1 LIKAWGRTFE
11 MNDTRERLLVTG
23 ERLFR
28 TQGYSG
34 TGLKQLAQE
43 AEAPWSSMYHF
54 FPGGKQQLGAEVVRY
69 AADRYAALIA
79 KAFAAYAD
87 PADAVAAI
95 FKAEAKILTESKFR
109 NGCPVAAVTLDVAS
123 TVEELREP
131 CARAFDLWIGT
142 IAQGFTAAGMAAKD
156 ARALASYVLSSL
168 EGAIVLSR
176 AEKSVTAL
184 ERTAAFV
191 VQTVGAKLPKR

>member
-1 LIKAWGRTFE
+1 
-11 MNDTRERLLVTG
+11 MNDTRARLLAAG

-28 TQGYSG
+28 AQGYSG

-54 FPGGKQQLGAEVVRY
+54 FPGGKQQLGAEVVRF
-69 AADRYAALIA
+69 AAGRYAALIA
-79 KAFAAYAD
+79 KAFAAYSD
-87 PADAVAAI
+87 PADAVAAV

-131 CARAFDLWIGT
+131 CGEAFDLWIGT
-142 IAQGFTAAGMAAKD
+142 IAHGLTATGLPAKD
-156 ARALASYVLSSL
+156 ARPLASYVLSSL
-168 EGAIVLSR
+168 EGAIILSR
-176 AEKSVTAL
+176 AEKRVGPL
-184 ERTAAFV
+184 ERTAVFV
-191 VQTVGAKLPKR
+191 VQTVRTNLPKR